1 MAMTLKDRPHIA
13 VMGLGYVGLP
23 LARAFSAIFPTI
35 GYDPD
40 AKRIKQIL
48 LDNPQIHRCEEEAV
62 GAGLQIA
69 SNPDYLAEADIFIVA
84 VPTPIKS
91 SRLPDL
97 IHLEDASRIVAKLLR
112 PGALVI
118 YESTVYP
125 GVTEEICVPI
135 LEQSGRQLNKDFF
148 VGYSPERINP
158 GDSKHSL
165 ENVVKVTSGSS
176 PEAAA
181 YVDWLYQQIVPAGT
195 FRAASIRVAE
205 AAKVIENT
213 QRDLNIAL
221 MNELAIIFSKLE
233 IDTADV
239 LAAARTKWNFLP
251 FEPGLVGGHCISV
264 DPYYLTFRAEESGYH
279 PDVILAG
286 RRIND
291 GMGTYVAER
300 VARLM
305 ARGAKPLGQTEVL
318 VMGATFKENCAD
330 LRNTRVGELV
340 SYLKDFGVQCEIWEP
355 YGNAEEVAHLTGAKV
370 YGEIPQQRYDAVVM
384 AVPHDCFRNLDHRS
398 LRNLCNKDAVIF
410 DVKSIWPRAW
420 VTDRL

>member
-1 MAMTLKDRPHIA
+1 MKFSENPKVA
-13 VMGLGYVGLP
+13 VLGLGYVGFP
-23 LARAFSAIFPTI
+23 LAQAFSAKFDTC
-35 GYDPD
+35 GFDPD
-40 AKRIKQIL
+40 ERRIDQIL
-48 LDNPQIHRCEEEAV
+48 VDSIQVRRCETAEGEN
-62 GAGLQIA
+62 GLEVS
-69 SNPDYLAEADIFIVA
+69 SNPDYLSGADVFIVA
-84 VPTPIKS
+84 VPTPVQS
-91 SRLPDL
+91 NHRPDL
-97 IHLEDASRIVAKLLR
+97 TFLKDASQIVARVIR
-112 PGALVI
+112 PGAVVI
-118 YESTVYP
+118 FESTVYP

-135 LEQSGRQLNKDFF
+135 LSQGRLELNRDYC

-158 GDSKHSL
+158 GDTEHSL
-165 ENVVKVTSGSS
+165 EKVTKVTSGSS
-176 PEAAA
+176 PDAAD

-221 MNELAIIFSKLE
+221 MNELAIIFAKLGL
-233 IDTADV
+233 DTTDV

-291 GMGTYVAER
+291 GMGTYIAER
-300 VARLM
+300 VVKLLARYD
-305 ARGAKPLGQTEVL
+305 KPMNQCRLL
-318 VMGATFKENCAD
+318 ILGATFKEDCAD
-330 LRNTRVGELV
+330 LRNTRVIEMV
-340 SYLKDFGVQCEIWEP
+340 SLLTDFGVQSEIWEP
-355 YGNAEEVAHLTGAKV
+355 CGNPAEVEQVIGSKTYAEQPT
-370 YGEIPQQRYDAVVM
+370 ERYDALIM
-384 AVPHDCFRNLDHRS
+384 AVAHQQFKNMEKADLEKLAHPN
-398 LRNLCNKDAVIF
+398 AVIF

>member
-1 MAMTLKDRPHIA
+1 MQSNRRPDLTYLKDA
-13 VMGLGYVGLP
+13 
-23 LARAFSAIFPTI
+23 S
-35 GYDPD
+35 
-40 AKRIKQIL
+40 QIL
-48 LDNPQIHRCEEEAV
+48 AQV
-62 GAGLQIA
+62 M
-69 SNPDYLAEADIFIVA
+69 
-84 VPTPIKS
+84 K
-91 SRLPDL
+91 
-97 IHLEDASRIVAKLLR
+97 
-112 PGALVI
+112 PGAMVV

-135 LEQSGRQLNKDFF
+135 LLSCGLELNVDFS

-158 GDSKHSL
+158 GDSEHDLRK
-165 ENVVKVTSGSS
+165 VTKVTSGSN
-176 PEAAA
+176 PEAAE

-221 MNELAIIFSKLE
+221 MNELAIIFAKLG

-291 GMGTYVAER
+291 GMGTYVSER
-300 VARLM
+300 VVKLLART
-305 ARGAKPLGQTEVL
+305 KWPLSQCRL
-318 VMGATFKENCAD
+318 LILGATFKENCAD
-330 LRNTRVGELV
+330 LRNTRVTEMV
-340 SYLKDFGVQCEIWEP
+340 SALTDFGIETEVWEP
-355 YGNAEEVAHLTGAKV
+355 CGDTFDVEQIVGAKTHKDQ
-370 YGEIPQQRYDAVVM
+370 PDARYHALIM
-384 AVPHDCFRNLDHRS
+384 AVPHDQFRGLDKTTLDS
-398 LRNLCNKDAVIF
+398 LVHPDAVIF
-410 DVKSIWPRAW
+410 DVKSIWPREW

>member
-1 MAMTLKDRPHIA
+1 MSFEDSPRIA
-13 VMGLGYVGLP
+13 VLGLGYVGLP
-23 LARAFSAIFPTI
+23 LAQAFSEKFTTH

-40 AKRIKQIL
+40 EEKVEGIL
-48 LDNPQIHRCEEEAV
+48 NENSEVLRAEAGNSSDCLSV
-62 GAGLQIA
+62 S
-69 SNPDYLAEADIFIVA
+69 SNPDYLAGADVFVVA
-84 VPTPIKS
+84 VPTPVQS
-91 SRLPDL
+91 NRRPDL
-97 IHLEDASRIVAKLLR
+97 TYLKDASAIVARLIK
-112 PGALVI
+112 PGAVVI

-135 LEQSGRQLNKDFF
+135 LSRSGLEFNSDFH

-158 GDSKHSL
+158 GDSEHGLK
-165 ENVVKVTSGSS
+165 EVTKVTSGSS
-176 PEAAA
+176 SKAAD

-221 MNELAIIFSKLE
+221 INELAIIFAKLG

-300 VARLM
+300 VIKLLARTEW
-305 ARGAKPLGQTEVL
+305 PLSQCKL
-318 VMGATFKENCAD
+318 LILGATFKENCGD
-330 LRNTRVGELV
+330 LRNTRVTEMV
-340 SYLKDFGVQCEIWEP
+340 SSLQDFGVETEVWEP
-355 YGNAEEVAHLTGAKV
+355 CGDASEVEQVMGAKT
-370 YGEIPQQRYDAVVM
+370 YRERPGTRYHAIIM
-384 AVPHDCFRNLDHRS
+384 AVPHDRFRELDKETLER
-398 LRNLCNKDAVIF
+398 LTYPDAVIF
-410 DVKSIWPRAW
+410 DVKSIWPREW

>member
-1 MAMTLKDRPHIA
+1 MKFPGNPTIA
-13 VMGLGYVGLP
+13 VLGLGYVGLP
-23 LARAFSAIFPTI
+23 LAQAFAKKFATC

-40 AKRIKQIL
+40 EKRIERLFTESSQVR
-48 LDNPQIHRCEEEAV
+48 RCEAPDSEGDLAV
-62 GAGLQIA
+62 S
-69 SNPDYLAEADIFIVA
+69 SNPDYLAGADVFIVA
-84 VPTPIKS
+84 VPTPVQS
-91 SRLPDL
+91 SHRPDL
-97 IHLEDASRIVAKLLR
+97 TYLKDASQIVAKVMK
-112 PGALVI
+112 PGAMVI

-135 LEQSGRQLNKDFF
+135 LSQSKLELNRDYH

-158 GDSKHSL
+158 GDVEHRL
-165 ENVVKVTSGSS
+165 EQVTKVTSGSN
-176 PEAAA
+176 PEAAE
-181 YVDWLYQQIVPAGT
+181 YVDWLYRQIVPAGT

-221 MNELAIIFSKLE
+221 MNELAIIFAKLG

-300 VARLM
+300 VIKLLAHTD
-305 ARGAKPLGQTEVL
+305 KPLNKCCAL
-318 VMGATFKENCAD
+318 ILGATFKENCAD
-330 LRNTRVGELV
+330 LRNTRVTEVV
-340 SYLKDFGVQCEIWEP
+340 SQLMDFGVQTEIWEP
-355 YGNAEEVAHLTGAKV
+355 CGDQLEVEQVIGVKAYSAK
-370 YGEIPQQRYDAVVM
+370 PSKKYDAVIM
-384 AVPHDCFRNLDHRS
+384 AVPHENFREMDWDELSS
-398 LRNLCNKDAVIF
+398 LANPGAVIF
-410 DVKSIWPRAW
+410 DVKSIWPADW